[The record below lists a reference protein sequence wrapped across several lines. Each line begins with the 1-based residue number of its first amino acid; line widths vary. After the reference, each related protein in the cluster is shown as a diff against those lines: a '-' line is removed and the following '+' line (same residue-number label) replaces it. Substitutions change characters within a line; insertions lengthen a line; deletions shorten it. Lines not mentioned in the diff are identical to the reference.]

1 MQTNGFTSFAALS
14 AEKMTSRVLLY
25 KPAPRGFFFLSF
37 VFFFSFS
44 LCEPHAHTIINQ

>member
-25 KPAPRGFFFLSF
+25 KPAPRGFFFPLLCL
-37 VFFFSFS
+37 FFFLFP
-44 LCEPHAHTIINQ
+44 CVNRMHTQ